1 MIVLTFYHNS
11 KQHIQFVN
19 YIKNFIDIP
28 DDYINNIM
36 IGGNDELDTMRKERL
51 LNIKNNF
58 DSFDVY
64 IFEIY
69 SLKIKKIDNFY
80 IHLKD
85 KDTKY
90 DYTQT
95 REELYNDLLT
105 LRNLININKKI
116 IFVSHFRPHIIY
128 NDESKMIL
136 SREII
141 FDTIKEFCEKNK
153 ELNVVH
159 YDPSIFLH
167 SHNYYLIDY

>member
-80 IHLKD
+80 IHLD
-85 KDTKY
+85 RWAF
-90 DYTQT
+90 QT
-95 REELYNDLLT
+95 GTFVVYFF
-105 LRNLININKKI
+105 NI
-116 IFVSHFRPHIIY
+116 S
-128 NDESKMIL
+128 SKQ
-136 SREII
+136 
-141 FDTIKEFCEKNK
+141 
-153 ELNVVH
+153 
-159 YDPSIFLH
+159 
-167 SHNYYLIDY
+167 